1 MKKEEDVFKELPGN
15 KKLQGC
21 LLLFFLWKREP
32 LCAHRTRLLSAR
44 KQKLLGQG
52 AVFCCLWCFRN
63 WSFSVAGKAQVCIS
77 VCRIKRGFV

>member
-1 MKKEEDVFKELPGN
+1 MKKKEDVFKELPGN

-32 LCAHRTRLLSAR
+32 LCAHRTRSLSAR
-44 KQKLLGQG
+44 KQKLLG

-77 VCRIKRGFV
+77 VCGIKRGFV